1 MGGRFNYVQH
11 IGVWICLV
19 IRCVQV
25 RKIFAID
32 LNNKH
37 NPQYTNESWE
47 GIEKADGYN
56 NKGIQSLLVV

>member
-25 RKIFAID
+25 RKILAID

-37 NPQYTNESWE
+37 NPQYNNENWE

-56 NKGIQSLLVV
+56 